1 MNTHVNNSSLPKMKK
16 CLSKSYFAA
25 LIILVIS
32 LTASA
37 EELDILVVGLFANQ
51 AVVEVNGQ
59 QHLLKVGK
67 TTPEGIKLIAAN
79 SNEAVLEIKGKQQ
92 TFPLGN
98 RVSAQFSAAP
108 AQPAVSLWPNKGM
121 YFTTG
126 TVNGFTVDFLIDTG
140 AFSVALNSATAQRLG
155 IDFYRGEQIGIR
167 TASGYDVGYKV
178 TLDYVQLDTIKIYN
192 VAAVVIDGPEPSP
205 ALLGMSF
212 LGQLDIQ
219 RQGERLDLLQKY

>member
-1 MNTHVNNSSLPKMKK
+1 MNKTP
-16 CLSKSYFAA
+16 SKSYFAA
-25 LIILVIS
+25 LIILFIS

-67 TTPEGIKLIAAN
+67 TTPEGVKLISAN
-79 SNEAVLEIKGKQQ
+79 SIEAVLEINGKQQ

-98 RVSAQFSAAP
+98 RISSHFTPAP
-108 AQPAVSLWPNKGM
+108 EQPAVSIWPNNGM
-121 YFTTG
+121 YLTTG

-140 AFSVALNSATAQRLG
+140 AFSVALNSATARRLG
-155 IDFYRGEQIGIR
+155 LDFYRGEQIGLR

-178 TLDYVQLDTIKIYN
+178 MLDYVQIDEIKVYN
-192 VAAVVIDGPEPSP
+192 VAAVVIDGPEPAT

-212 LGQLDIQ
+212 LGQVDLQHNGD
-219 RQGERLDLLQKY
+219 RLDLRQKY

>member
-1 MNTHVNNSSLPKMKK
+1 MNKTP
-16 CLSKSYFAA
+16 SKSYFAA
-25 LIILVIS
+25 LIILFIS

-67 TTPEGIKLIAAN
+67 TTPEGVKLISAN
-79 SNEAVLEIKGKQQ
+79 STEAVLEINGKQQ

-98 RVSAQFSAAP
+98 RISSHFTPAP
-108 AQPAVSLWPNKGM
+108 EQPAVSIWPSNGM
-121 YFTTG
+121 YLTTG

-140 AFSVALNSATAQRLG
+140 AFSVALNSATARRLG
-155 IDFYRGEQIGIR
+155 LDFYRGEQIGLR

-178 TLDYVQLDTIKIYN
+178 MLDYVQIDEIKVYN
-192 VAAVVIDGPEPSP
+192 VAAVVIDGPEPAT

-212 LGQLDIQ
+212 LGQVDLQHNGD
-219 RQGERLDLLQKY
+219 RLDLRQKY